1 MNLPPYIIYFLLFVV
16 LTPGIL
22 LYLPSKGSKWTVA
35 FVHAILFAVV
45 LTSIQKYVYDT
56 HEEFS
61 LSNPSHVY
69 EFVIVIIICII
80 FALLL
85 SSEDTRAG
93 ALALLMALR

>member
-61 LSNPSHVY
+61 LSNPSQTY
-69 EFVIVIIICII
+69 EIVIVIIIGILL
-80 FALLL
+80 ALVL
-85 SSEDTRAG
+85 STDSGRSAG
-93 ALALLMALR
+93 LALLALR